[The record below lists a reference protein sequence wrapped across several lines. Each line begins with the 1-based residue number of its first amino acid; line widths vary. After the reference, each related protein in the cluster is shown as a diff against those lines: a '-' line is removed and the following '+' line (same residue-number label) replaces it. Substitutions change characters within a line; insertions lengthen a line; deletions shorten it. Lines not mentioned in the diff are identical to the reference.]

1 MIGVSLL
8 SLYAVQLIESMKV
21 TLPKGKKEKDP
32 SSLSG
37 RIYLGLSV
45 LFIPFVIILLYSTFL
60 GRFSLGRLK
69 SMITMYVVLA
79 IFVVIPASV
88 LVEKVG
94 GTLGSFLSFQ
104 WRRTIIS
111 PRQRLAGK
119 LDKSRYLKTQ
129 GEFTRALEVVNDVL
143 GEDANFPDALFL
155 KAQILREGF
164 DNLDAAKGY
173 LKKIMEL
180 SDPEETIHRWA
191 RNYYREV
198 DESLAGKDQN
208 G

>member
-1 MIGVSLL
+1 
-8 SLYAVQLIESMKV
+8 MKV
-21 TLPKGKKEKDP
+21 ILPKGKKEKDP

-37 RIYLGLSV
+37 RIYLGLSA
-45 LFIPFVIILLYSTFL
+45 LTIAFILILLYSTLL
-60 GRFSLGRLK
+60 GRFSLGQLR
-69 SMITMYVVLA
+69 SMITIYVVLA
-79 IFVVIPASV
+79 IFVVIPVSV
-88 LVEKVG
+88 LVEKIG

-104 WRRTIIS
+104 WGRTTIS

-119 LDKSRYLKTQ
+119 LDKSRYLKAQ
-129 GEFTRALEVVNDVL
+129 AEFTRALEVVNDVL
-143 GEDANFPDALFL
+143 GEDPDFPDALFL

-164 DNLDAAKGY
+164 DNLGAAKGC

-180 SDPEETIHRWA
+180 TGPEETIHRWA

-198 DESLAGKDQN
+198 DEALAGEEQS

>member
-1 MIGVSLL
+1 
-8 SLYAVQLIESMKV
+8 MKV
-21 TLPKGKKEKDP
+21 ILPKGKKDKDP

-37 RIYLGLSV
+37 RIYLGLSALAIAFV
-45 LFIPFVIILLYSTFL
+45 LILLYSTLL
-60 GRFSLGRLK
+60 GRFSLGQLR
-69 SMITMYVVLA
+69 SMITIYIVFA

-88 LVEKVG
+88 LVEKLG
-94 GTLGSFLSFQ
+94 GSLGSFLSFR
-104 WRRTIIS
+104 WSRTAIS

-129 GEFTRALEVVNDVL
+129 AEFTRALEIVNDVL
-143 GEDANFPDALFL
+143 GEDPDFPDALFL

-173 LKKIMEL
+173 LTKVMAL
-180 SDPEETIHRWA
+180 SDPAETIHRWA

-198 DESLAGKDQN
+198 DESVTYKEQN